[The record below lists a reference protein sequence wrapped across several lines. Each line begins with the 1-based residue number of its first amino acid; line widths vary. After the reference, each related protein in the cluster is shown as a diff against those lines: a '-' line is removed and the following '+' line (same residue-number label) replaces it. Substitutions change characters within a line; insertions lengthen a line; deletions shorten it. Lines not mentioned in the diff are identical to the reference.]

1 MAVKIRLKRM
11 GAKKRPFYRI
21 VVADERAPRDGR
33 IIETVGTYDSNVD
46 PAVVKIDEE
55 EALSWMMKGAQPTDT
70 VRSMFSKEGLMTKLA
85 DKKAAK

>member
-11 GAKKRPFYRI
+11 GAKKRPIYRI

-55 EALSWMMKGAQPTDT
+55 KALSWMMKGAQPTDT

>member
-21 VVADERAPRDGR
+21 VVADERDGR

-55 EALSWMMKGAQPTDT
+55 KALSWMMKGAQPTDT

>member
-1 MAVKIRLKRM
+1 MLFR
-11 GAKKRPFYRI
+11 
-21 VVADERAPRDGR
+21 
-33 IIETVGTYDSNVD
+33 S

-55 EALSWMMKGAQPTDT
+55 KALSWMMKGAQPTDT

>member
-46 PAVVKIDEE
+46 PAVVKIDKEK
-55 EALSWMMKGAQPTDT
+55 ALSWMMKGAQPTDT

>member
-55 EALSWMMKGAQPTDT
+55 KALSWMMKGAQKKKPTDT
-70 VRSMFSKEGLMTKLA
+70 FAPCSAR
-85 DKKAAK
+85 KAS

>member
-55 EALSWMMKGAQPTDT
+55 KALSWMMKGAQPTDT
-70 VRSMFSKEGLMTKLA
+70 MFSKEGLMTKLA